1 MGLALAGIGPPGAA
15 IARAEPTSPQA
26 ETVTPQAEP
35 AAPPEQP
42 VIQQTQPVV
51 PQAQPD
57 APQAQPVIPPAEP
70 VIQKTQPV
78 IIDRIAAVVNQD
90 VITLSE
96 VQEAVLQQAVA
107 VAVSRGGPLPQPGDP
122 NLASAAL
129 TPLALSQQMR
139 RLIERRLQQQAA
151 EQHGIT
157 VTEAELRQAL
167 EDIKTRNRFASDE
180 ALARALTAEGMTMEA
195 YRQQLRTEL
204 LVAKLVNREVRS
216 TVVVS
221 TEEAQHYYEQHADD
235 FSLPERVR
243 LRQIFLAA
251 PADNAE
257 EHASKRAKA
266 QAILEQLRSGGDFD
280 QLARRYS
287 NSPEAREGGLLG
299 WFTPGSLMP
308 QLDRAAFGLQN
319 GQISDL
325 IESPLGW
332 HILKMEEREGHRR
345 QPFESVKEVVH
356 NRLMEQRTQE
366 RYEEWFLE
374 LRRNAYVDIRL

>member
-1 MGLALAGIGPPGAA
+1 MRAALLFILFMGLALAGIGSVGLA
-15 IARAEPTSPQA
+15 IAGT
-26 ETVTPQAEP
+26 EP
-35 AAPPEQP
+35 AAPQTEPAAPQAQPVVPPAEP

-51 PQAQPD
+51 
-57 APQAQPVIPPAEP
+57 PPAEP

-78 IIDRIAAVVNQD
+78 VIDRIAAVVNQE

-96 VQEAVLQQAVA
+96 VQEAVLQQAMA

-122 NLASAAL
+122 GAAAAAL
-129 TPLALSQQMR
+129 TPQALSQQMR

-157 VTEAELRQAL
+157 VTEAELQQAI
-167 EDIKTRNRFASDE
+167 EDIKTRNRFASDD
-180 ALARALTAEGMTMEA
+180 ALARALAAEGMTMEA
-195 YRQQLRTEL
+195 YRRQLRNEL
-204 LVAKLVNREVRS
+204 LVAKLVSREVRS
-216 TVVVS
+216 TVVIAP
-221 TEEAQHYYEQHADD
+221 EEVQQYYDQHADD

-257 EHASKRAKA
+257 EHESKRAKA
-266 QAILEQLRSGGDFD
+266 QSLLEQLRNGAEFD
-280 QLARRYS
+280 QLARRFS
-287 NSPEAREGGLLG
+287 NGPEAKEGGLLG

-325 IESPLGW
+325 IESPVGW

-345 QPFESVKEVVH
+345 QPFESIKDAVH
-356 NRLMEQRTQE
+356 GRLMEQRTRE

>member
-1 MGLALAGIGPPGAA
+1 MRAVLFLVGLALAGVGPLGIGV
-15 IARAEPTSPQA
+15 ARAEPTSPQA
-26 ETVTPQAEP
+26 ETVTPQAEEP
-35 AAPPEQP
+35 G
-42 VIQQTQPVV
+42 T
-51 PQAQPD
+51 
-57 APQAQPVIPPAEP
+57 PQAQPVVPPEEP

-78 IIDRIAAVVNQD
+78 IPKTQPVVIDRIAAVVNQE

-107 VAVSRGGPLPQPGDP
+107 VAVARGGPLPQPGDP
-122 NLASAAL
+122 SLAAAAL
-129 TPLALSQQMR
+129 TPQALSQQMR

-167 EDIKTRNRFASDE
+167 EDIKTRNRFASDD
-180 ALARALTAEGMTMEA
+180 ALARALATEGMTVEA
-195 YRQQLRTEL
+195 YRRQLRTEL
-204 LVAKLVNREVRS
+204 LIAKLVNREVRS
-216 TVVVS
+216 TVVISADEV
-221 TEEAQHYYEQHADD
+221 QHYYEQHADD

-251 PADNAE
+251 PAASKE
-257 EHASKRAKA
+257 EHESKRARA
-266 QAILEQLRSGGDFD
+266 QAILEQLRSGAEFD

-287 NSPEAREGGLLG
+287 NGPEAREGGALG
-299 WFTPGSLMP
+299 WFAPGSLMP
-308 QLDRAAFGLQN
+308 QLDRVAFGLQD

-332 HILKMEEREGHRR
+332 HILKLEEREGHRR
-345 QPFESVKEVVH
+345 QPFESIKDAVH
-356 NRLMEQRTQE
+356 SRLMEQRTQE

>member
-15 IARAEPTSPQA
+15 IARAEPTGPQP

-35 AAPPEQP
+35 AAPP
-42 VIQQTQPVV
+42 
-51 PQAQPD
+51 AQPEI
-57 APQAQPVIPPAEP
+57 QKTQPVIPQVQPAIPPVEP

-122 NLASAAL
+122 NVAAAAL
-129 TPLALSQQMR
+129 TPQALSQQMR

-180 ALARALTAEGMTMEA
+180 ALAKALTAEGMTMEA

-221 TEEAQHYYEQHADD
+221 MEEAQHYYDQHADD

-257 EHASKRAKA
+257 EHAGKRAKA
-266 QAILEQLRSGGDFD
+266 QAILEQLRSGAEFD
-280 QLARRYS
+280 QLARRFS
-287 NSPEAREGGLLG
+287 NGPEAKEGGLLG

-345 QPFESVKEVVH
+345 QPFESIKEAVH
-356 NRLMEQRTQE
+356 SRLMEQRTQE